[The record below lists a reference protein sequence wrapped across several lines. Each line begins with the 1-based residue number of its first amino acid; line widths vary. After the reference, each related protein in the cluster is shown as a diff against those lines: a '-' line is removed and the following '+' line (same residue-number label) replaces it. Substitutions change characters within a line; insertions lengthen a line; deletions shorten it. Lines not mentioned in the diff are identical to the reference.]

1 MDFYVSTE
9 TLDCLEEVIYDI
21 NIKLLQEVHKK
32 YLTKLDFQELVYI
45 LEGFKKK
52 KFKIKF
58 NDECT
63 TK

>member
-32 YLTKLDFQELVYI
+32 YLTKLDFQELEV
-45 LEGFKKK
+45 EQ
-52 KFKIKF
+52 
-58 NDECT
+58 D
-63 TK
+63 